1 MENIGE
7 ILKQRR
13 IELNK
18 ALTEIHEQVR
28 IPREYL
34 QYLEENNFAFLPE
47 TYVKSFLKTYSNVL
61 GLNADEILGK
71 HRTNQA
77 EVQHANEEKI
87 RTQPELPK
95 SAPPK
100 NLVLEWALTAGSLIL
115 LISIIF
121 VYLQYR
127 SQIYARPFE
136 HTANQNKTD
145 LRLPAEGALPSAGNG
160 HESTPTPIELQIKAF
175 NQVGIQLVIH
185 GEQGSANPVTAD
197 QKIIWKAEDRLD
209 LIIHNAEGISLKVD
223 NQEIS
228 NLGVSGGKVRLSIVK
243 NGEAEKTRRKT
254 KPSS

>member
-7 ILKQRR
+7 ILKQQR
-13 IELNK
+13 IALNK
-18 ALTEIHEQVR
+18 SLTEIHEQVR

-47 TYVKSFLKTYSNVL
+47 TYVKSFLKTYSNAL

-77 EVQHANEEKI
+77 EVQHANEEEI
-87 RTQPELPK
+87 RTQPEIPK

-100 NLVLEWALTAGSLIL
+100 NLVLEWALAAGSMIL
-115 LISIIF
+115 VISIIV

-127 SQIYARPFE
+127 SQIYARPLE
-136 HTANQNKTD
+136 YTTKPNNAN
-145 LRLPAEGALPSAGNG
+145 LRAPAQGTPQPAGNG
-160 HESTPTPIELQIKAF
+160 HQSTPTPIELQIKAF
-175 NQVGIQLVIH
+175 NQVGVQLVIN
-185 GEQGSANPVTAD
+185 GEQASATPGAPD
-197 QKIIWKAEDRLD
+197 QTIIWKAEDRLD

-228 NLGVSGGKVRLSIVK
+228 NLGVSSGKVRLSIVK
-243 NGEAEKTRRKT
+243 NGEAEKPRRKT